1 MSRES
6 QRTIGLTPEIFN
18 SIDTPH
24 LPSSIGIVSE
34 GIPTYATLDVLVAY
48 LTAPNLLNYEVM
60 QEFLMVYRS
69 FSTSTQLWQLLTSRL
84 LWAADSAVR
93 NTGQN
98 ETGQN
103 VGTRCFVL
111 LRMWLR
117 TYFYEDFVSNLELRL
132 LAAESLQ
139 VLSSCTG
146 FVLVD
151 LFSTIIQQLRVEWD
165 TQINKY
171 WVLPPDIAGNVE
183 AMVPTGGEP
192 IVLPD
197 SKVPKGFLFDGSIK
211 IDPNIAVPSI
221 RASPQK
227 LRPKKKLSVLFGL
240 KSNKPSTNDE
250 VILHDKVDLLSMKIN
265 EDFHEWK
272 WREALKLNDT
282 MREIDPELVSY
293 GPRTPRRA
301 PRQTSRRD
309 FDYVDE
315 NEEFETPR
323 RVFPPASSTNLAN
336 GTFGSPF
343 ESPTR
348 PKSSPERSPERLYAG
363 TNDNFHHN
371 GYPSPERPTSDFEI
385 FQSPTKSLRMFE
397 SESNL
402 DIKTESSSTLEPR
415 SQSKSETP
423 SELQSYSTG
432 YEPSHSEVELD
443 RNLSVLSQT
452 PRATNSDFQNSLQT
466 EDTPSSSILGPEDD
480 AEIGWGTPVRF
491 SEHIQADDSR
501 LPSSESQVMSHE
513 QSSDTLNVNNM
524 VLANTTGDSVE
535 EFIRSRQS
543 AVLEDM
549 RQEEEERINSERL
562 RVINGSTSTINLPS
576 TANQGSEQDTDE
588 DRENT
593 PLASDNRINDKKSN
607 ADDEQDKQL
616 DVRDGS
622 RDSGDWANQSID
634 KHDYAH
640 TEDSAA
646 LEDTSLIN
654 RLAPEQRSREPSF
667 DEEIDAADDW
677 NALDYDALKRVS
689 FVGSAL
695 STLSTSTRSAFSA
708 HAPHTPSSAEYEKEE
723 YYSNIRHS
731 SGENSISLM
740 SEVENSMLQ
749 PCEGYTPT
757 DAERLRSLPD
767 TKLEGD
773 ALQATL
779 DKLEGHSSEE
789 QRLSWISQQQAQVK
803 EPEQKHIRLLDDVMG
818 LGISTN
824 DQSITPKQSQF
835 FPSQP
840 APSHLDSYRKLSEF
854 SQAPEQFSFQRS
866 YTSELSHSLSQQFP
880 NRDLRA
886 IPADYSDS
894 SQIRQSGLSSMNRQ
908 PDIPDPLPTLH
919 IGLTTSTHAPFV
931 LSYNARTFAEQMTL
945 IEREIA
951 KELDWQELTKI
962 TSPSSSK
969 NIHSWLQVV
978 VNNPP
983 LMGVELVK
991 ARFDIVYRWV
1001 QSEVLLCPTAALQAQ
1016 AVSRFIHIAFESL
1029 RLQNFATMT
1038 QLVLALS
1045 SSEVESHL
1053 GLEYANLIPK
1063 HDRDTLD
1070 LLLSLASPRNN
1081 YAKLR
1086 NAHSRYSWAKGCVPY
1101 TPMFLSD
1108 IAELSKSVSSN
1119 TENEIHFGKY
1129 HEISRVVLSLKRCVE
1144 SGSRYNFEPDNAII
1158 SKALHLTS
1166 M

>member
-1 MSRES
+1 MREH
-6 QRTIGLTPEIFN
+6 QNTLGLTPEIFN

-24 LPSSIGIVSE
+24 LSSSIGIVSE

-69 FSTSTQLWQLLTSRL
+69 FSSSTELWHLLTSRL

-98 ETGQN
+98 ETGLN

-117 TYFYEDFVSNLELRL
+117 TYFYDDFVSNLELRL

-139 VLSSCTG
+139 ALSACTG

-151 LFSTIIQQLRVEWD
+151 HFSAIIQQLRMEWD
-165 TQINKY
+165 TQINEF
-171 WVLPPDIAGNVE
+171 WVLAPGIAGNAEVP
-183 AMVPTGGEP
+183 VPTGGEP

-197 SKVPKGFLFDGSIK
+197 SKLPKGFLFDGSIK

-240 KSNKPSTNDE
+240 KSNKMPNNDE

-265 EDFHEWK
+265 EDYHEWK

-282 MREIDPELVSY
+282 IREIDPELLSD
-293 GPRTPRRA
+293 GPSTPQRTQQ
-301 PRQTSRRD
+301 RQD
-309 FDYVDE
+309 HHYFNHVDDDE
-315 NEEFETPR
+315 AFETPR
-323 RVFPPASSTNLAN
+323 RVFPPASSDTIAN

-343 ESPTR
+343 ESPVR
-348 PKSSPERSPERLYAG
+348 ARFSSQRFSSDRFSPERFSSQRFPNQVSDDMRPTECS
-363 TNDNFHHN
+363 
-371 GYPSPERPTSDFEI
+371 SPERPTSDFEM
-385 FQSPTKSLRMFE
+385 FQSPTKSLRM
-397 SESNL
+397 L
-402 DIKTESSSTLEPR
+402 ESSNNLNSHIESSPSPLGPQSDPR
-415 SQSKSETP
+415 A
-423 SELQSYSTG
+423 YSTEA
-432 YEPSHSEVELD
+432 EPIGEMHSPNRLD
-443 RNLSVLSQT
+443 RTHSVMSQT
-452 PRATNSDFQNSLQT
+452 PRIVCSEYDTSMQA
-466 EDTPSSSILGPEDD
+466 EKTPSASILEPEDD
-480 AEIGWGTPVRF
+480 AEVGWGTPVRF
-491 SEHIQADDSR
+491 SEQIQADDSR
-501 LPSSESQVMSHE
+501 LPSRESQTMPHE

-549 RQEEEERINSERL
+549 RLEEERMNEERL
-562 RVINGSTSTINLPS
+562 KQSNASTSTINLVS
-576 TANQGSEQDTDE
+576 SENQADE
-588 DRENT
+588 PAGDALTGNELT
-593 PLASDNRINDKKSN
+593 GDEKPNDK
-607 ADDEQDKQL
+607 EQEQAPI
-616 DVRDGS
+616 RQSSIESDGL
-622 RDSGDWANQSID
+622 ANESVD
-634 KHDYAH
+634 KHSFAH
-640 TEDSAA
+640 TEDSAV
-646 LEDTSLIN
+646 LEDTSLID
-654 RLAPEQRSREPSF
+654 RLEPEQRSMEPSYH
-667 DEEIDAADDW
+667 EEADVADDW

-708 HAPHTPSSAEYEKEE
+708 HAPHTPSSVDGYDG
-723 YYSNIRHS
+723 YYSNVRYS
-731 SGENSISLM
+731 SGANSISLM
-740 SEVENSMLQ
+740 SEVENSLLQ
-749 PCEGYTPT
+749 PCEGYTPS
-757 DAERLRSLPD
+757 DAARLRSLPD

-779 DKLEGHSSEE
+779 DKLEGHNPPEE
-789 QRLSWISQQQAQVK
+789 QSIGWISQQQAQVK

-824 DQSITPKQSQF
+824 AGTKDQSATPKQSQI
-835 FPSQP
+835 FPSQRP
-840 APSHLDSYRKLSEF
+840 PSQQFSEF
-854 SQAPEQFSFQRS
+854 SQPLNGYPSQQFSHR
-866 YTSELSHSLSQQFP
+866 SELSHALSQQFP
-880 NRDLRA
+880 VRDPHAVR
-886 IPADYSDS
+886 ADYSDLS
-894 SQIRQSGLSSMNRQ
+894 NSRQSGLSSLNQ
-908 PDIPDPLPTLH
+908 PDIPAPLPTVH

-931 LSYNARTFAEQMTL
+931 LSYNARTVAEQMTL

-951 KELDWQELTKI
+951 NELDWQELIKVTDPN
-962 TSPSSSK
+962 SARDVG
-969 NIHSWLQVV
+969 SWLQVV
-978 VNNPP
+978 VDNPP
-983 LMGVELVK
+983 LTGVELVK
-991 ARFDIVYRWV
+991 ARFDIVYKWV

-1029 RLQNFATMT
+1029 RLQNFATMA

-1045 SSEVESHL
+1045 SSKVESSL
-1053 GLEYANLIPK
+1053 GLEYANLLPK

-1070 LLLSLASPRNN
+1070 LLQALASPNNN

-1101 TPMFLSD
+1101 TPMFLCD

-1119 TENEIHFGKY
+1119 VENEIHFGKY

-1144 SGSRYNFEPDNAII
+1144 SGNRYNFEPDNAII

-1166 M
+1166 V